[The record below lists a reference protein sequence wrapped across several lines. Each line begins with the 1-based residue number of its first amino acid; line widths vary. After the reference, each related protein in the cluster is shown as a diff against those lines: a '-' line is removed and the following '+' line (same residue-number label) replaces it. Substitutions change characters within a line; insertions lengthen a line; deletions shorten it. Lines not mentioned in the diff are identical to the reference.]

1 MAPPNTTSQDQNI
14 ATLAEAVAQE
24 GYALSHTFFS
34 PELSRALAQAA
45 AAFFAQDALR
55 PAQIGKGP
63 TQKQREDIRGDRIAW
78 LDGQRLSGP
87 FLPYWQQ
94 LETLRAYFAEY
105 FRLALPWF
113 ETHLA
118 VYPPG
123 SFYRRHLDQFR
134 ATTNRAFTFLLYL
147 NEGWQPAHGGSLR
160 LYLPAGPRDVVP
172 RLGQFICFRSDLIEH
187 EVLPTQQSR
196 LSLSGWLRRDEVPLD
211 LQTFTP

>member
-1 MAPPNTTSQDQNI
+1 MKFPPTSPPS
-14 ATLAEAVAQE
+14 
-24 GYALSHTFFS
+24 GALS
-34 PELSRALAQAA
+34 ALAQHVAQQGYGLSATFFPPELALALSREA
-45 AAFFAQDALR
+45 AAFFAHEALR

-78 LDGQRLSGP
+78 LDGRQLSGP
-87 FLPYWQQ
+87 LLSYWQHID
-94 LETLRAYFAEY
+94 TLRAYFAQY
-105 FRLALPWF
+105 FRLAVPWV

-118 VYPPG
+118 AYPPG

-160 LYLPAGPRDVVP
+160 LYLPEGPQDVAP
-172 RLGQFICFRSDLIEH
+172 RLGQFVCFRSDLIEH
-187 EVLPTQQSR
+187 EVLPTQVPR